1 MNPPLVVRLD
11 CVQEYAVIRNGA
23 APTQRW
29 PGTPGNRH
37 AAGRAL
43 RRRVCLFAAR
53 LWVVAAVGLGFS
65 VATQA
70 VPAAEEGRREFL
82 KGEYDKVVRMAAEAL
97 EDRPRD
103 EAWHRLHTEAL
114 MAVGKY
120 REAYVALTNGLGTL
134 PRSIL
139 LRWLGRDVYA
149 LNGQPE
155 KAAEAVAEI
164 PRLVSRSPWAYREP
178 MDLIT
183 VGRSLLAA
191 GVDPKEV
198 LDRLYNTVRKASPDL
213 RDIYIAIGE
222 LALEKGD
229 AALAARHFDEG
240 LRKFPED
247 PDLLYGRARAF
258 ADSDRKIM
266 GAALEA
272 ALKANPRHL
281 ASLLQLVDYRID
293 AEDYEG
299 ATETLD
305 EIRKTN
311 PNLPEAWAYSSVIAH
326 LHNDAAAETKARA
339 EATKFWQSNP
349 NVPHLI
355 GRKLS
360 QKYRFAEGA
369 ALQREALRSQPDFL
383 PAKAQLANDL
393 LRLGE
398 DTAGW
403 ELIQEVHE
411 KDGYDVTAY
420 NLVTLKDTMASYTT
434 LTNEHFIVRMHEKE
448 AAIYGERVMNL
459 LERARSTLA
468 AKFDLTLVEPTTVE
482 IFSEAKD
489 FGVRTF
495 GMPDNPG
502 YLGVC
507 FGRVITANSP
517 AATRSKTVNW
527 EAVLWHE
534 FCHVVTL
541 QLTANKMPRW
551 LSEGISVYE
560 ERLANPAWGEAL
572 NPKYREMILE
582 GELTPIG
589 KLSAAFLIPKTDLHL
604 QFAYYQAS
612 IVVEFLVERFGTE
625 SLRKIL
631 ADLRQGVFI
640 NTAIEAHAQ
649 PLEVLE
655 KEFAEYA
662 RKKAE
667 SLAPGLDWEKPA
679 RRGRGETGIDVAS
692 RALTSITGPATNN
705 YYRLMETADRLLTDE
720 KFDEAQPKLE
730 WLIERYPNQ
739 TGNDSAYAM
748 LARLHRAKGDTD
760 AESRV
765 LEQWARVDGEA
776 IGAYL
781 RLMEISEVHKD
792 WMAVAK
798 NAGRYL
804 AVDPLVPDPYRHL
817 ARAQEQL
824 NLPREAVT
832 TYRTLLRL
840 DPPNPSE
847 VHYELARLLEPTEP
861 QAARRHLVQSLEE
874 APRNRAALRRLLSTY
889 STAAP
894 PPPQPQPST
903 SPTPAPTSPESP
915 PPPPR

>member
-1 MNPPLVVRLD
+1 MNPLLVDRLD
-11 CVQEYAVIRNGA
+11 CVQEYGVIRNGA
-23 APTQRW
+23 AHTQRW
-29 PGTPGNRH
+29 TGISRD
-37 AAGRAL
+37 
-43 RRRVCLFAAR
+43 
-53 LWVVAAVGLGFS
+53 VVARRGVNRGFLAHSSMRLLATLTVLLGIAGTTF
-65 VATQA
+65 A
-70 VPAAEEGRREFL
+70 VPTAEEGRREFL
-82 KGEYDKVVRMAAEAL
+82 RGEYDKVVRMSAEAL
-97 EDRPRD
+97 DDRPRD
-103 EAWHRLHTEAL
+103 EAWHRLRTEAL

-120 REAYVALTNGLGTL
+120 REAHAALTNGLGQM
-134 PRSIL
+134 PRSIV
-139 LRWLGRDVYA
+139 LRWLGREVYA

-155 KAAEAVAEI
+155 KASEAVAEI

-178 MDLIT
+178 LDLIT

-198 LDRLYNTVRKASPDL
+198 LDRLYTTVRKSAPDL
-213 RDIYIAIGE
+213 RDIYLAIGD

-229 AALAARHFDEG
+229 SALAAKHFDEG

-247 PDLLYGRARAF
+247 PDLHYGRARAF
-258 ADSDRKIM
+258 SDSDRKVM
-266 GAALEA
+266 GTALEA

-281 ASLLQLVDYRID
+281 ASLLQLADYRID

-311 PNLPEAWAYSSVIAH
+311 PHLPEAWAYTAVIAH
-326 LHNDAAAETKARA
+326 LRNDTTSETRART
-339 EATKFWQSNP
+339 EATKFWDSNP
-349 NVPHLI
+349 KVPHLI

-369 ALQREALRSQPDFL
+369 ALQREALRAQPDFL

-398 DTAGW
+398 DEAGW

-448 AAIYGERVMNL
+448 AAIYGPRVMNL

-612 IVVEFLVERFGTE
+612 IVVEFLVARFGTE

-640 NTAIEAHAQ
+640 NTAIERHAQ
-649 PLEVLE
+649 PLDALE

-667 SLAPGLDWEKPA
+667 GLAPDLDWEKPA
-679 RRGRGETGIDVAS
+679 RRGRGETGIDLAS
-692 RALTSITGPATNN
+692 RALSTITGPATNN
-705 YYRLMETADRLLTDE
+705 YYRLMETADRLLSDE

-730 WLIERYPNQ
+730 LLIERYPSQ
-739 TGNDSAYAM
+739 TGTDSAYAM
-748 LARLHRAKGDTD
+748 LARLHRARGDTD

-765 LEQWARVDGEA
+765 LEQWASVDGEA
-776 IGAYL
+776 IAAYL
-781 RLMEISEVHKD
+781 RLMELSEARKD
-792 WMAVAK
+792 WKSVAR
-798 NAGRYL
+798 NADRYL

-817 ARAQEQL
+817 ARAQE
-824 NLPREAVT
+824 NLALGSDAIA

-840 DPPNPSE
+840 DSPNPSE
-847 VHYELARLLEPTEP
+847 VHFELARLLEPIEP

-874 APRNRAALRRLLSTY
+874 APRNRAALRQLLGTN
-889 STAAP
+889 AAPEMP
-894 PPPQPQPST
+894 PPP
-903 SPTPAPTSPESP
+903 SPGVQRRP
-915 PPPPR
+915 